1 MLLQD
6 HFSYKLPTE
15 NVFDGGCRLTG
26 KSPGLFTQPRIKFY
40 AVAGGVKIRMRQP
53 QKRVGFSDQV
63 RRTISPILIVFA
75 AAKIL
80 YLPAENKIPTQMGRA
95 FEFRKERKFK
105 RWANMAKVFTKIGRE
120 IAIAV
125 KEGGA
130 DPNYNSRLRMA
141 MQNAKTAN
149 MPKANVENAI
159 KKASSKEAE
168 NYDEIVYEGYAPHGV
183 AMIVETATNNVNRTV
198 ANVRAIFNKY
208 GGSLSTSGSVDYM
221 FTRLGVFKV
230 KPQGLDLESLELD
243 LIDHGLQEIKE
254 EDGLIALYCNFED
267 FGNLSKALEEKG
279 LEIES
284 SELVRIP
291 SHTKT
296 LPEDQV
302 EEVITLLDKME
313 DDEDVVNV
321 FHNMDMN

>member
-1 MLLQD
+1 
-6 HFSYKLPTE
+6 
-15 NVFDGGCRLTG
+15 
-26 KSPGLFTQPRIKFY
+26 
-40 AVAGGVKIRMRQP
+40 
-53 QKRVGFSDQV
+53 
-63 RRTISPILIVFA
+63 
-75 AAKIL
+75 
-80 YLPAENKIPTQMGRA
+80 MGRA

-141 MQNAKTAN
+141 IQNAKTAN

-267 FGNLSKALEEKG
+267 FGNLSKALEEKSM
-279 LEIES
+279 EVES

-296 LPEDQV
+296 LTEEQV
-302 EEVITLLDKME
+302 EDVITLLDKME

>member
-1 MLLQD
+1 
-6 HFSYKLPTE
+6 
-15 NVFDGGCRLTG
+15 
-26 KSPGLFTQPRIKFY
+26 
-40 AVAGGVKIRMRQP
+40 
-53 QKRVGFSDQV
+53 
-63 RRTISPILIVFA
+63 
-75 AAKIL
+75 
-80 YLPAENKIPTQMGRA
+80 
-95 FEFRKERKFK
+95 
-105 RWANMAKVFTKIGRE
+105 MAKVFTKIGRE

-254 EDGLIALYCNFED
+254 EDGAVALYCNFED
-267 FGNLSKALEEKG
+267 FGSLSKALEEKG
-279 LEIES
+279 LEVES

-296 LPEDQV
+296 LTEDQV
-302 EEVITLLDKME
+302 EDVITLLDKME